1 MATPDVRRG
10 PPSRGLTPRAILVGL
25 AGTAVLG
32 LVTPYSDLYLRT
44 TWIAACH
51 LPIGAFLLFIILAG
65 LANVALKAIARPLG
79 LSHREVLVS
88 YCIMLAG
95 AGIPA
100 FGLTEYVIP
109 TLTGAFYYQT
119 PENGWVASFFKHIP
133 QWFVP
138 VDLRHYGIS
147 HPSGSW
153 VYALY
158 AHLPQSWHPA
168 APELARTFNEGLAQ
182 GPAESWLATLRAM
195 PYQAW
200 IVPLCAWTLM
210 AYVLFFIYLCISV
223 ILRRQWVERERL
235 TFPLVQVPL
244 EISGQEPTGL
254 LPPFFRQ
261 RLMWVGFAVPMV
273 LYSINSIHHY
283 FPSSPEIPLNWPLE
297 PFFRTHP
304 WNQIGILQAWTHFSV
319 IGFSFLL
326 PLELSISLWLF
337 FFLYKAEGIF
347 IAWLGYDII
356 NVPNY
361 PVPSYAAMQM
371 LGSFLFLG
379 GGMAYAARDHLS
391 RVWRA
396 AIRRAPDDPTEPLP
410 YRVAVWGLIG
420 GILAL
425 SLFWQAAGLPL
436 PLGIVV
442 CVLFLITAIL
452 LTRFVSEGGLLFIQA
467 PFRPTD
473 MMAVF
478 VGTTPLGPRN
488 LTVLAY
494 LERGLSIFDL
504 RGFLMPFMMD
514 IWKISDSSGLNK
526 RRLVPALLA
535 GVLIATITSYVSLL
549 VICYR
554 YGAVTLEP
562 WFAIWSPQ
570 QPFQVLK
577 SYLESPVEPN
587 AANIELIGAGGFVT
601 WILIVMRMRYPWWP
615 LHPIGYAMGPSWPMI
630 QLWFSIMVG
639 SIMKGLILRF
649 GGMSLYRKSRPL
661 FLGLV
666 LGEFTVAGMWIVI
679 DTITGMRGH
688 RFFLF

>member
-1 MATPDVRRG
+1 MTTPDVEREPR
-10 PPSRGLTPRAILVGL
+10 SKGLTPRAILVGL
-25 AGTAVLG
+25 VGTAGLG

-51 LPIGAFLLFIILAG
+51 LPIGAFLLFVFLAAV
-65 LANVALKAIARPLG
+65 ANVALKAVARPLG
-79 LSHREVLVS
+79 LNHREVLVS

-109 TLTGAFYYQT
+109 TLVGAFYYQS
-119 PENGWVASFFKHIP
+119 PENGWVASFFQHIP

-138 VDLRHYGIS
+138 IDLRHYGIS
-147 HPSGSW
+147 HASGSW

-158 AHLPQSWHPA
+158 DYLPKSLHPA
-168 APELARTFNEGLAQ
+168 SPELARTFNEGLPQ
-182 GPAESWLATLRAM
+182 GPQASWAATTRAL
-195 PYQAW
+195 PIGAW
-200 IVPLCAWTLM
+200 IVPLCAWTFM
-210 AYVLFFIYLCISV
+210 AYIMFFLFLCLST

-244 EISGQEPTGL
+244 EISGHEPAGL
-254 LPPFFRQ
+254 VPAFFRQ
-261 RLMWVGFAVPMV
+261 RMMWIGFAVPMMLHSV
-273 LYSINSIHHY
+273 NSIHYY
-283 FPSSPEIPLNWPLE
+283 FPSVPQINLNWSLE
-297 PFFRTHP
+297 QYFRTHP
-304 WNQIGILQAWTHFSV
+304 WNQIGILGAWTHFSV

-326 PLELSISLWLF
+326 PLELSVSLWLF
-337 FFLYKAEGIF
+337 FFMYKAQGIF
-347 IAWLGYDII
+347 LAWLGYEVRY
-356 NVPNY
+356 VPNY
-361 PVPSYAAMQM
+361 PVPTYAAMQM
-371 LGSFLFLG
+371 LGAFLFLG

-391 RVWRA
+391 RVWQA
-396 AIRRAPDDPTEPLP
+396 ALRRAPDDPTEPLP

-425 SLFWQAAGLPL
+425 SVIWQAAGLPVI
-436 PLGIVV
+436 LGVVV
-442 CVLFLITAIL
+442 CVLFLITAIM

-478 VGTTPLGPRN
+478 VGTTPLGAKN

-504 RGFLMPFMMD
+504 RGFLMPFLMD

-526 RRLVPALLA
+526 RRLVPALFA
-535 GVLIATITSYVSLL
+535 GILVATLTSYLSLL
-549 VICYR
+549 AICYR

-562 WFAIWSPQ
+562 WFAVISPQ

-587 AANIELIGAGGFVT
+587 LGNIELMGAGGLVT
-601 WILIVMRMRYPWWP
+601 WFLIVMRMRYPWWP
-615 LHPIGYAMGPSWPMI
+615 FHPIGYAMGPSWPMI
-630 QLWFSIMVG
+630 QLWFSIMIG

-666 LGEFTVAGMWIVI
+666 LGEFTVSGLWIVI